1 MGAASSIETLPGR
14 KVHISFPYTNHKK
27 NIQQTLKQTLETY
40 HVQVTE
46 TNHKN
51 TNVEHDAVLRNTE
64 LIIICIIPET
74 LKSFSQC
81 YEIEY
86 AHEKQK
92 RMLFL
97 MMDPEFTPIKV
108 RGLNALVE
116 NQEWITLEK
125 IENVEH
131 VIQHLGKTFATLH
144 PTNPI

>member
-1 MGAASSIETLPGR
+1 MGASSSIETLPGR

-27 NIQQTLKQTLETY
+27 NIQQALKQKLETY

-51 TNVEHDAVLRNTE
+51 TNEEHDSVLRNTE
-64 LIIICIIPET
+64 LIIICIMPET

-97 MMDPEFTPIKV
+97 MMEPEFTPQKV
-108 RGLNALVE
+108 SGLKFLVE
-116 NQEWITLEK
+116 NHEWINLEC

>member
-1 MGAASSIETLPGR
+1 MGASSSIETLPGR
-14 KVHISFPYTNHKK
+14 KVHISFPYTNNQK
-27 NIQQTLKQTLETY
+27 NIQQALKQKLENY
-40 HVQVTE
+40 SVQVTE

-51 TNVEHDAVLRNTE
+51 TNEEHEAVLRNTE
-64 LIIICIIPET
+64 LIIICIMPET

-97 MMDPEFTPIKV
+97 MMDPEFTPQKV
-108 RGLNALVE
+108 SGLKFLVE
-116 NQEWITLEK
+116 NHEWINLEC